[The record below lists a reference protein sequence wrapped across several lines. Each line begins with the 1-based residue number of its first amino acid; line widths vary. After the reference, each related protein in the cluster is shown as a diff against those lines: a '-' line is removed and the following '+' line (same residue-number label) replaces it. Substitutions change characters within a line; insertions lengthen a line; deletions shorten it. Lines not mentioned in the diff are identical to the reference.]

1 MNILLTSSTSVLR
14 WRNFNSNGASIF
26 PGGASVKTFNR
37 FPAVLQSRR
46 STASTMMRRRSGVF
60 RSYLL
65 FYNRDRLHSS
75 LNYASRVTYE
85 QRLV

>member
-1 MNILLTSSTSVLR
+1 MWGEVVMNILLTSSANVLR

-37 FPAVLQSRR
+37 FYHDEEAVGR
-46 STASTMMRRRSGVF
+46 F